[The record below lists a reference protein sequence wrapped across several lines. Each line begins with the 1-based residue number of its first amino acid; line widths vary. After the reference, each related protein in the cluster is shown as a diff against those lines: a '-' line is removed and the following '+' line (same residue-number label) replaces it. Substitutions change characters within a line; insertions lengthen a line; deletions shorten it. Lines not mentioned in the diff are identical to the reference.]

1 MLCRKG
7 SVSAGQGR
15 RFCGKADRY
24 GSRMARLTAMALRT
38 MPERPRDFRDL
49 GFFWQAA
56 RKRRPR
62 SRKPC
67 HNGQP
72 CHREATTVSLAIC
85 GLPYGRHSG
94 QPCHSAL
101 SYWLPVAVRPRQ
113 SSRHLGAA
121 AVDRAVLALS
131 VGCCNGLACRFSSS
145 SGGPTPSYKRFGP
158 GARRGQS
165 GDQEGRE
172 GKEPWE
178 RVLQPYYNK
187 VKMSRGLLAVCTHRA
202 CEWPAVRDSARC
214 ACCKPHAPRPCPASR
229 PASCVPAPVAVR
241 PAFPDRALLPRA
253 RVVAGDGRPPRHD
266 QHPGGRGAGKKESG
280 GIVETLPGACKR
292 LTGWLR

>member
-101 SYWLPVAVRPRQ
+101 SYGCRSGQTRQ

-145 SGGPTPSYKRFGP
+145 SGGPTPFTSVLGREAP
-158 GARRGQS
+158 RAIRRPRGQ
-165 GDQEGRE
+165 GRE
-172 GKEPWE
+172 GT
-178 RVLQPYYNK
+178 LGT
-187 VKMSRGLLAVCTHRA
+187 SLA
-202 CEWPAVRDSARC
+202 
-214 ACCKPHAPRPCPASR
+214 
-229 PASCVPAPVAVR
+229 
-241 PAFPDRALLPRA
+241 ALLIIR
-253 RVVAGDGRPPRHD
+253 
-266 QHPGGRGAGKKESG
+266 
-280 GIVETLPGACKR
+280 
-292 LTGWLR
+292 